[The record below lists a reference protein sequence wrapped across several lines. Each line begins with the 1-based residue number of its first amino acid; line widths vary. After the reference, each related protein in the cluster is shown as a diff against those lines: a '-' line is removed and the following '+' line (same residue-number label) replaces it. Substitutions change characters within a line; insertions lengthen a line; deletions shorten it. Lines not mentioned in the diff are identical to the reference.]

1 MRLGNQDAHVESFD
15 LTPMID
21 VVLLLI
27 IFFML
32 SSRFADAT
40 LTAQDLP
47 AEKGEAA
54 PEDLPKV
61 TFDLDKDGNLFVAAK
76 PATFEDV
83 AALVRPLRD
92 AASPEGSLVVIRAD
106 RRCLALHLNRLA
118 AELSA
123 NGIRDWAFTTQPEPS
138 GAPR

>member
-1 MRLGNQDAHVESFD
+1 MRLGQNDAHVESFD

-40 LTAQDLP
+40 LTATDLP
-47 AEKGEAA
+47 AEKGEVA
-54 PEDLPKV
+54 PENLSKV

-76 PATFEDV
+76 PATLADV
-83 AALVRPLRD
+83 AALVKPLRD
-92 AASPEGSLVVIRAD
+92 ATTKEGSLVVIRAD
-106 RRCLALHLNRLA
+106 RRCLARHLNQLA

-138 GAPR
+138 GATR